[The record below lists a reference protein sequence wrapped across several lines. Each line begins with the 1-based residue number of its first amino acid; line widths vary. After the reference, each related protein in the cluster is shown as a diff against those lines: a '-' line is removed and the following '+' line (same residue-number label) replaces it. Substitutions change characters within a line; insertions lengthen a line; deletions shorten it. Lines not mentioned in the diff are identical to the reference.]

1 MKRFVLF
8 SISGAAMLLLAGCP
22 KFGPKPEPP
31 PNGVCGGLLN
41 VLCPAD
47 QYCQYGPDANCGIAD
62 MTGICQPKPEV
73 CTKDYVPVC
82 GCDGKTYGNACTA
95 AAAGVSV
102 KSQGECGSP
111 KQ

>member
-22 KFGPKPEPP
+22 KFGPQPEPP

-82 GCDGKTYGNACTA
+82 GCDDTTYGNACTA

-102 KSQGECGSP
+102 KHQGECGSP